1 MYKFDLTAYYLIITG
16 VMKYVNLL
24 RLRLLI
30 LLFFQPLLIYSRNL
44 NFSPLDPITLT
55 FDYDDD
61 ALSDDEV
68 EMYSHPL

>member
-1 MYKFDLTAYYLIITG
+1 
-16 VMKYVNLL
+16 MKHVNLL
-24 RLRLLI
+24 KLLLLI
-30 LLFFQPLLIYSRNL
+30 LLYFQPLSIYSRNL

-68 EMYSHPL
+68 EMYPHPL